1 MNYVLDQMEEL
12 MVSVRH
18 HDIAFIVFTVI
29 ALLFLGAILYIICGL
44 VGTRH
49 DMLKMQKCLSDGHN
63 KLASRLLE
71 QEQNL
76 NRVRHT
82 GANKSCL
89 ICKVGVK
96 AEVLS
101 EGVVQEALEGV
112 EE

>member
-1 MNYVLDQMEEL
+1 MNYVLDQLEEL
-12 MVSVRH
+12 MVSVQH

-29 ALLFLGAILYIICGL
+29 ALLFFGAILYIICSL

-49 DMLKMQKCLSDGHN
+49 DLLKMQKCLTDGHN
-63 KLASRLLE
+63 KLASRMLE

-82 GANKSCL
+82 GANIFRL
-89 ICKVGVK
+89 ICKVGLEAGLLPEGAVK
-96 AEVLS
+96 
-101 EGVVQEALEGV
+101 EALEGV